1 MDTKTTAS
9 AASELIDKLGGT
21 TEVARLCDIRP
32 PSVSEWRRKGIPKPW
47 MKFLELARPDAFPSV
62 ERRSDTDRR
71 SSADRSKADRRAEAA

>member
-9 AASELIDKLGGT
+9 AASEPIDKLGGT

-47 MKFLELARPDAFPSV
+47 MKFLELARPDAFPIV
-62 ERRSDTDRR
+62 ERRSSTDRR
-71 SSADRSKADRRAEAA
+71 SGTDRRKSDRRAEAA

>member
-1 MDTKTTAS
+1 MYTKTTAS

-47 MKFLELARPDAFPSV
+47 MKFLELARPDAFQIVDRISG
-62 ERRSDTDRR
+62 TDRR
-71 SSADRSKADRRAEAA
+71 KADRRAEAA

>member
-1 MDTKTTAS
+1 MYTKTTAS

-47 MKFLELARPDAFPSV
+47 MKFLELARPDAFPIV
-62 ERRSDTDRR
+62 ERRSSTDRR
-71 SSADRSKADRRAEAA
+71 SGTDRRKSDRRAEAA

>member
-47 MKFLELARPDAFPSV
+47 MKFLELARPDAFPIV
-62 ERRSDTDRR
+62 ERRSGADRR
-71 SSADRSKADRRAEAA
+71 SGGDRRKADRRAEAA

>member
-47 MKFLELARPDAFPSV
+47 MKFLELARPDAFPIV
-62 ERRSDTDRR
+62 ERRSGPDRR
-71 SSADRSKADRRAEAA
+71 SGGDRRKADRRAEAA

>member
-1 MDTKTTAS
+1 MYTKTTAS

-47 MKFLELARPDAFPSV
+47 MKFLELARPDAFPIG
-62 ERRSDTDRR
+62 DRR
-71 SSADRSKADRRAEAA
+71 KADRRAEAA

>member
-47 MKFLELARPDAFPSV
+47 MKFLELARPDAFPIV
-62 ERRSDTDRR
+62 ERRSSTDRR
-71 SSADRSKADRRAEAA
+71 SGADRSKADRRAEAA

>member
-47 MKFLELARPDAFPSV
+47 MKFLELARPDAFPIAD
-62 ERRSDTDRR
+62 RRSGTDRR
-71 SSADRSKADRRAEAA
+71 SGGDRRKADRRAEAA

>member
-47 MKFLELARPDAFPSV
+47 MKFLELARPDAFPIA
-62 ERRSDTDRR
+62 ERRSGADRHSGTDRR
-71 SSADRSKADRRAEAA
+71 KSDRRAEAA

>member
-1 MDTKTTAS
+1 MRLTLRMYTKTTAS

-47 MKFLELARPDAFPSV
+47 MKFLELARPDAFPIVDRLSG
-62 ERRSDTDRR
+62 TDRR
-71 SSADRSKADRRAEAA
+71 KADRRAEAA

>member
-47 MKFLELARPDAFPSV
+47 MKFLELARPDAFPIV
-62 ERRSDTDRR
+62 ERRSGTDRR
-71 SSADRSKADRRAEAA
+71 SGGDRRKADRRAEAA

>member
-47 MKFLELARPDAFPSV
+47 MKFLELARPDAFPIV
-62 ERRSDTDRR
+62 ERRSSTDRR
-71 SSADRSKADRRAEAA
+71 SGTDRRKADRRAEAA